1 VAVLDVEV
9 GDAPSAPDGG
19 TGSSRPSRGR
29 LWAGRSIVLAAVAVA
44 TAVVLI
50 ADVGLSTANLGSQWQ
65 VVDLRVLSDVP
76 LHGVWYMHTQP
87 PAFNLIIGLVAWS
100 SLPLAGTM
108 FAINVAAILGTGL
121 LLHGLLVRWGVGP
134 VTAGVIAAISLLN
147 PCLLSALH
155 WGHYEVL
162 VAFTIVAALVCAHR
176 FLEDPQPGR
185 LLLVA
190 ALITLSGLLR
200 SLFHPVWVIAAI
212 ALLIAVRR
220 VPRRYAVAA
229 LGIPAVLF
237 GAWMVKNMVLF
248 DTATTSSWVGFNL
261 QRGVVAS
268 MDEDDVAQDVA
279 DGTVSSLALEYPWG
293 IIEQYE
299 PWIESCEPNVHP
311 ALLWPEKEANAGV
324 RVANFNHE
332 CYLPL
337 YRQAQEDAVRLIRE
351 HPGRYL
357 STRGYGLL
365 MAYQPA
371 QTGLPPDETWI
382 DRIYRPALLVVQVPI
397 PQDDWNLPLLG
408 TDEIDLD
415 VSLTLLALSLF
426 VTGRGGV
433 AGVRLAR
440 AGWAQRHEWPAHE
453 LTWAL
458 VAATFAFVVVG
469 GSLIEF
475 GENGR
480 FRSSFDPLLIALPLG
495 WGAVVAPRWWR
506 QRKPSPADPIR
517 PGG

>member
-1 VAVLDVEV
+1 
-9 GDAPSAPDGG
+9 
-19 TGSSRPSRGR
+19 
-29 LWAGRSIVLAAVAVA
+29 
-44 TAVVLI
+44 
-50 ADVGLSTANLGSQWQ
+50 
-65 VVDLRVLSDVP
+65 
-76 LHGVWYMHTQP
+76 
-87 PAFNLIIGLVAWS
+87 
-100 SLPLAGTM
+100 
-108 FAINVAAILGTGL
+108 
-121 LLHGLLVRWGVGP
+121 

-162 VAFTIVAALVCAHR
+162 VAFSIVAALVCAHR
-176 FLEDPQPGR
+176 FLDDPQPGR

-190 ALITLSGLLR
+190 ALITLCGLLR
-200 SLFHPVWVIAAI
+200 SLFHPMWVIAAI

-229 LGIPAVLF
+229 LSVPIVVF
-237 GAWMVKNMVLF
+237 GGWMAKNMVLF
-248 DTATTSSWVGFNL
+248 DSATTSSWVGFNL

-293 IIEQYE
+293 TIDQYE
-299 PWIESCEPNVHP
+299 PWIESCDPNEHP
-311 ALLWPEKEANAGV
+311 ALRLPEKEPNGTA

-332 CYLPL
+332 CYLPV

-371 QTGLPPDETWI
+371 QTGIPPDETWI
-382 DRIYRPALLVVQVPI
+382 DRIYRPALLVVQVRI

-408 TDEIDLD
+408 TDEINLD
-415 VSLTLLALSLF
+415 VSLTLLALSIF
-426 VTGRGGV
+426 VMGRGGV

-440 AGWAQRHEWPAHE
+440 TGWSQRHDWPADE
-453 LTWAL
+453 VTWAL

-495 WGAVVAPRWWR
+495 WGAVVASRRWR
-506 QRKPSPADPIR
+506 QRAPR
-517 PGG
+517 P